1 MYVHI
6 NVSFKYLF
14 TIASFP
20 VRVCIKNAGEEPWNV
35 ATFTPQLQYKF
46 ISLHSLHHCPNIAD
60 QWRVILK
67 AERLDY
73 INASFVNVGIK
84 RVYIQCISI
93 SINDIML
100 SLCRATSSTK
110 GSLLHKPL

>member
-1 MYVHI
+1 M
-6 NVSFKYLF
+6 
-14 TIASFP
+14 
-20 VRVCIKNAGEEPWNV
+20 
-35 ATFTPQLQYKF
+35 ATFTLQLQHKF
-46 ISLHSLHHCPNIAD
+46 ISLRSLHHCPNVAD

-84 RVYIQCISI
+84 HVYIQNVP

-100 SLCRATSSTK
+100 SLCRVTSSTK
-110 GSLLHKPL
+110 GSLLHRPL